1 MIAGLSG
8 LQIGLIVFGVV
19 LVLGVFFY
27 NHWEERRAK
36 RRAER
41 AFAADVDHV
50 GGRSSPVASEPARS
64 SLVGVAAERREPIGE
79 QAEPLLG
86 PAASTRS
93 DEVAGVTV
101 ASDGEVTTDTIAN
114 EDCPAFPEELG
125 GLDGVI
131 ALRLAAPMAEGGFMR
146 AAREAVPHV
155 DKPLRWYGWARGDSS
170 SWTLLHG
177 EGTRAVYELRAA
189 VQLADRRGALSEAG
203 WRDIARG
210 IERLA
215 DRLLAVAVFPD
226 SAELLERAR
235 ELDRFAAGVDVQIGL
250 NVLSRTQLGFSGEAL
265 RRLLEREGLR
275 QRSDGLYQASNADG
289 TSRFTLGNL
298 DAQALAQDGL
308 DALTL
313 RGLTLMLDVPR
324 APAGAE
330 AFDAMLACAQRL
342 AQALDAR
349 VVDDTEAELAPEA
362 LSVIRARITEFQQ
375 VMSQHGIPAGSGMA
389 LRLFA

>member
-1 MIAGLSG
+1 
-8 LQIGLIVFGVV
+8 
-19 LVLGVFFY
+19 
-27 NHWEERRAK
+27 
-36 RRAER
+36 
-41 AFAADVDHV
+41 
-50 GGRSSPVASEPARS
+50 
-64 SLVGVAAERREPIGE
+64 
-79 QAEPLLG
+79 
-86 PAASTRS
+86 
-93 DEVAGVTV
+93 
-101 ASDGEVTTDTIAN
+101 
-114 EDCPAFPEELG
+114 
-125 GLDGVI
+125 
-131 ALRLAAPMAEGGFMR
+131 
-146 AAREAVPHV
+146 
-155 DKPLRWYGWARGDSS
+155 
-170 SWTLLHG
+170 
-177 EGTRAVYELRAA
+177 
-189 VQLADRRGALSEAG
+189 
-203 WRDIARG
+203 
-210 IERLA
+210 
-215 DRLLAVAVFPD
+215 
-226 SAELLERAR
+226 
-235 ELDRFAAGVDVQIGL
+235 

>member
-19 LVLGVFFY
+19 LVLGVLFY

-41 AFAADVDHV
+41 AFATDADH
-50 GGRSSPVASEPARS
+50 GGDRTRPAAAGPAQSSPV
-64 SLVGVAAERREPIGE
+64 GVADERREPIGA
-79 QAEPLLG
+79 QAEPPFG
-86 PAASTRS
+86 PDVSTRS
-93 DEVAGVTV
+93 DEVAGVAG
-101 ASDGEVTTDTIAN
+101 ASDSEVTTDAAAN
-114 EDCPAFPEELG
+114 TDCPAFPDEFG

-131 ALRLAAPMAEGGFMR
+131 SLRLAAPMAEGGFMR
-146 AAREAVPHV
+146 AAREALSHV
-155 DKPLRWYGWARGDSS
+155 DKPLRWYGWARGESG
-170 SWTLLHG
+170 WTLLHG

-210 IERLA
+210 VERLA

-235 ELDRFAAGVDVQIGL
+235 GLDRFAASVDVQIGL
-250 NVLSRTQLGFSGEAL
+250 NVLSRTQVGFSGQVL
-265 RRLLEREGLR
+265 RQLLEREGLS
-275 QRSDGLYQASNADG
+275 QRTDGLYQATDANGAN
-289 TSRFTLGNL
+289 RFTLGNL
-298 DAQALAQDGL
+298 DAQALARDGL

-324 APAGAE
+324 AQGGAE

-342 AQALDAR
+342 AHELDAR

-362 LSVIRARITEFQQ
+362 LSVIRTRIVEFQQ